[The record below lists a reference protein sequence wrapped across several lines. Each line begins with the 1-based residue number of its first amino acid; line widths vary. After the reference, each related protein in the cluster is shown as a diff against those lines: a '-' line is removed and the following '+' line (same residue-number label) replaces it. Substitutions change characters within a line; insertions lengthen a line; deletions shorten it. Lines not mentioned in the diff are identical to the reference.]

1 MANNMT
7 ETCPWD
13 IEVEA
18 DTKLREYH
26 DFSDHATC
34 AKLDAKN
41 RSMARK
47 MKKMQEVEQK
57 RQEQRERKQKQKLEE
72 SERAKKQAQVAV
84 KQVIQSCPLKPTIS
98 QDKMLHEKRNKL
110 SLFAQH
116 YFDKYIDFVR
126 EEKERREQQIMDI
139 ETEIVEA
146 VKAYHME
153 VDNTIV
159 DLFDEKKAL
168 LIKHVP

>member
-13 IEVEA
+13 IEVEG
-18 DTKLREYH
+18 TKEEYH

-34 AKLDAKN
+34 ARLDAKKI
-41 RSMARK
+41 SMARK
-47 MKKMQEVEQK
+47 MKKMQEVQQM
-57 RQEQRERKQKQKLEE
+57 RQEQRERKQKQELEE
-72 SERAKKQAQVAV
+72 GERAKKQAKEAV
-84 KQVIQSCPLKPTIS
+84 KQFIQSCQLEP

-110 SLFAQH
+110 SLSAQH

-153 VDNTIV
+153 VDNPIV
-159 DLFDEKKAL
+159 DLFDQHEKHAL
-168 LIKHVP
+168 LIKHFP

>member
-1 MANNMT
+1 MANNIT
-7 ETCPWD
+7 RCPW
-13 IEVEA
+13 EKQVEG
-18 DTKLREYH
+18 TKEEYH

-34 AKLDAKN
+34 AKLDA
-41 RSMARK
+41 MARK
-47 MKKMQEVEQK
+47 MKKMQEVQQR
-57 RQEQRERKQKQKLEE
+57 RQEKRERKQKQELEE
-72 SERAKKQAQVAV
+72 GERAKKQAKEAV
-84 KQVIQSCPLKPTIS
+84 KQFIQSSQLEP

-110 SLFAQH
+110 SLSAQH

-168 LIKHVP
+168 LIKHFP